1 MKAET
6 RKILDDMK
14 SRGFDISSIE
24 RQMQTDPLLDKAGD
38 MIMGDGILRQSKFTS
53 YMQETDRKAAEVQ
66 ATAQRLATL
75 HDASKTTNLPKET
88 LDVISALENA
98 LIETGQFTE
107 ESVKA
112 VSYAGKKPLIDI
124 ISKPPENGDR
134 NPPPNPNAKKEPEMS
149 DLDLSKYIDA
159 DTHRK
164 SLSNVAFGSI
174 ATNLELS
181 AAIEE
186 IKGLGIAVTR
196 DKIKILQGKLQD
208 GFNRGE
214 ADLDV
219 ILDEVFDVTKAR
231 TAKATEAYNTQVAQ
245 EVSKQVAEQL
255 KQSGAPNRVR
265 RLMGRNAPV
274 FDRKRPAFVDSTKT
288 EGNNGN
294 PYKDDKG
301 NIDVSKLPKNK
312 EGDPLL
318 FTARG
323 DRESRV
329 SKATDSFIEIEEA
342 ISKDPL
348 YDY

>member
-6 RKILDDMK
+6 KKVIEDLKRA
-14 SRGFDISSIE
+14 GFDTTGIE
-24 RQMQTDPLLDKAGD
+24 RQIQADPLLDKAGD
-38 MIMGDGILRQSKFTS
+38 MILGDGILRQSKFTQ
-53 YMQETDRKAAEVQ
+53 YMQATDRREQ
-66 ATAQRLATL
+66 ELQETAQKLATL
-75 HDASKTTNLPKET
+75 HDASKTTTLPQDT
-88 LDVISALENA
+88 LAVIESLEQA
-98 LIETGQFTE
+98 LIGTGMFTE
-107 ESVKA
+107 ESVKE
-112 VSYAGKKPLIDI
+112 VSYAGKKPLIDL
-124 ISKPPENGDR
+124 ISKPNKD
-134 NPPPNPNAKKEPEMS
+134 NLNNDPPPNKDKTMNNNEI
-149 DLDLSKYIDA
+149 DLSKYIDI

-164 SLSNVAFGSI
+164 SLGNVAFGSI

-186 IKGLGIAVTR
+186 IKSLGIPVTR
-196 DKIKILQGKLQD
+196 DKIKILQDKLQE
-208 GFNRGE
+208 GFNKGE
-214 ADLDV
+214 ADLDI
-219 ILDEVFDVTKAR
+219 ILDGVFEVNKAR
-231 TAKATEAYNTQVAQ
+231 QAKATIDYDAKVKE
-245 EVSKQVAEQL
+245 EVSKQVAEAL
-255 KQSGAPNRVR
+255 KESGAPNRVR

-274 FDRKRPAFVDSTKT
+274 FDRKRPAFVDSTKA

-329 SKATDSFIEIEEA
+329 SKATDSFIDIEEK
-342 ISKDPL
+342 ISQDPL